1 MNFFKKILNTENTSN
16 EESINDDNKVVDV
29 IPQSIRKLLDDDNIN
44 VISDVDDNK
53 KQTIEVVSDNK
64 TYLSERE
71 LNIKRNT
78 ANNHK
83 DGNKM
88 TERDRL
94 KSVKVEKNVDFEE
107 IYRNADIRSGDD
119 SIELVMNTIRKLA
132 PFYETKSLEIL
143 QITVRTTLETAG
155 RDLEKIKEDGNNKV
169 TAIKK
174 YKESL
179 ENEINKIIND
189 NKNKIIELE
198 NKIEQYKMDIQNKKD
213 TAREVSRQTED
224 RIAEIVN
231 ATNFLDLEGSGT
243 ILATEEED

>member
-1 MNFFKKILNTENTSN
+1 MNFLKKFLNTENTSK
-16 EESINDDNKVVDV
+16 EEYINDDNKVVDV
-29 IPQSIRKLLDDDNIN
+29 FPQSIRKLLDDDNLAM
-44 VISDVDDNK
+44 ISDVDSDE
-53 KQTIEVVSDNK
+53 KQTIEVVGDNK
-64 TYLSERE
+64 VYLSERE

-78 ANNHK
+78 VNNHK

-88 TERDRL
+88 IERDRL

-107 IYRNADIRSGDD
+107 IYRNANIRSGDD

-143 QITVRTTLETAG
+143 QITVRATLETSG

-179 ENEINKIIND
+179 DNEINKIIND

-213 TAREVSRQTED
+213 TAREVNRQTED

-231 ATNFLDLEGSGT
+231 ATNFLDLEGKGS

>member
-16 EESINDDNKVVDV
+16 EEAVNDDNKVVDV
-29 IPQSIRKLLDDDNIN
+29 IPQSIRKLLDDDNLT
-44 VISDVDDNK
+44 VISDVDDNE
-53 KQTIEVVSDNK
+53 KQTIEVIGDNK
-64 TYLSERE
+64 AYLSERE
-71 LNIKRNT
+71 LDIKRNT

-107 IYRNADIRSGDD
+107 IYRNADIRSGAD

-179 ENEINKIIND
+179 DNEINKIIND

-231 ATNFLDLEGSGT
+231 ATNFLDLEGNGT